1 MQKPSQSEEGRA
13 LLTPHTAFLSLYIYM
28 VLYVHHKVTH
38 CLADFSQK
46 ISFLN
51 VSNNYVLH
59 CLSVVYVLKLIHYQ
73 INILAR
79 TFSLKKEI

>member
-1 MQKPSQSEEGRA
+1 
-13 LLTPHTAFLSLYIYM
+13 M
-28 VLYVHHKVTH
+28 VLYVHHKSDT
-38 CLADFSQK
+38 LLGSFFTK

-79 TFSLKKEI
+79 TFSLKKKIERFVVQATPEGQCVFQF